1 MRSIWAVARNTIA
14 QALRMKVAVTVIV
27 LLILMLVFMVVIVTG
42 DGTLKGKLQTFTS
55 YGLSLTSLLLCM
67 LTIIVSTFT
76 LTNDLKSKQI
86 YLVLTKPIC
95 RYQVVCGKFLGII
108 LMDMFLL
115 AVFACIIY
123 GLTTYLPVIAKAN
136 DMEKQQAGREFFTA
150 RASIDSEVDEDRIIA
165 AAQKRFDELKAS
177 NELPKGMSERK
188 AMTELVGQEH
198 MKERAV
204 EAGGTKLW
212 KFENVRP
219 MVDDESIYV
228 QFKLEV
234 SSTPPDGKIYGMWV
248 IGDDRQ
254 GEKSGPGQ
262 WEKPP
267 YPLRRTDVVRTVRE
281 FAVPAA
287 VIGDDGYVAVQY
299 FNAFENQTTVIPED
313 VRLLY
318 RAGTFGG
325 NYFKAVLMIFA
336 RLVFLAALGVSA
348 STWLSFPVAVL
359 VCVVV
364 FFTGTVNGFI
374 MESFDVL
381 GRGASVVYMLTF
393 KPLLMFLPRFDGD
406 YNPTQ
411 FMVTAEVIRWQFI
424 GRMFAFTVAIKS
436 AILIL
441 LGTWFFSNREIAKIV
456 V

>member
-1 MRSIWAVARNTIA
+1 M
-14 QALRMKVAVTVIV
+14 
-27 LLILMLVFMVVIVTG
+27 
-42 DGTLKGKLQTFTS
+42 
-55 YGLSLTSLLLCM
+55 
-67 LTIIVSTFT
+67 
-76 LTNDLKSKQI
+76 
-86 YLVLTKPIC
+86 
-95 RYQVVCGKFLGII
+95 
-108 LMDMFLL
+108 
-115 AVFACIIY
+115 
-123 GLTTYLPVIAKAN
+123 
-136 DMEKQQAGREFFTA
+136 
-150 RASIDSEVDEDRIIA
+150 
-165 AAQKRFDELKAS
+165 
-177 NELPKGMSERK
+177 
-188 AMTELVGQEH
+188 
-198 MKERAV
+198 
-204 EAGGTKLW
+204 
-212 KFENVRP
+212 
-219 MVDDESIYV
+219 
-228 QFKLEV
+228 
-234 SSTPPDGKIYGMWV
+234 
-248 IGDDRQ
+248 
-254 GEKSGPGQ
+254 
-262 WEKPP
+262 
-267 YPLRRTDVVRTVRE
+267 
-281 FAVPAA
+281 PAA